1 MTLKAFRTIS
11 KKNLPNE
18 DNRIFTI
25 FTGHFGKRLESTQRD
40 ANLERSNLVRK
51 FHVIT
56 HQTEKRSTL
65 REFQIITR
73 GTNGGRTFGSE
84 IKVLTHLTEGGDG
97 FVRKSSIFT
106 HGTI

>member
-1 MTLKAFRTIS
+1 MKTTEYSLFLRVIS
-11 KKNLPNE
+11 GSGLNPL
-18 DNRIFTI
+18 T
-25 FTGHFGKRLESTQRD
+25 RD

-65 REFQIITR
+65 REFQIITH
-73 GTNGGRTFGSE
+73 GTKGGMTFGSG
-84 IKVLTHLTEGGDG
+84 IKVLAHQTEGRNG

-106 HGTI
+106 HETI